1 MEGICEVVKA
11 ARDDPKALLRLC
23 DELRDDVLPF
33 AGIRLEDTGSG
44 TVWKL
49 ARKEDLIAERE
60 EKMRAAKEKEEM
72 KKKMA
77 EEKAR
82 KEKEKEEKAK
92 IDPKVMFLGMTDL
105 YSQFDEKVGEREQ
118 IECRECRRTTLPASR

>member
-1 MEGICEVVKA
+1 MGEAAAGEVVKA
-11 ARDDPKALLRLC
+11 ARDDPKALLKLC

-33 AGIRLEDTGSG
+33 AGIRLEDTSSG

-60 EKMRAAKEKEEM
+60 EKMRVAKEKEEM

-82 KEKEKEEKAK
+82 KEKEKEETVDVSSTMAK
-92 IDPKVMFLGMTDL
+92 LEVCAD
-105 YSQFDEKVGEREQ
+105 SRFD
-118 IECRECRRTTLPASR
+118 T

>member
-1 MEGICEVVKA
+1 MKA
-11 ARDDPKALLRLC
+11 ARDDPKALLKLC

-33 AGIRLEDTGSG
+33 AGIRLEDTSSG

-60 EKMRAAKEKEEM
+60 EKMRVAKEKEEM

-92 IDPKVMFLGMTDL
+92 ESYKGIETVKEE
-105 YSQFDEKVGEREQ
+105 DEEEDWRVCYKQGNAIERTGG
-118 IECRECRRTTLPASR
+118 RHRAASP

>member
-1 MEGICEVVKA
+1 MKA
-11 ARDDPKALLRLC
+11 ARDDPKALLKLC

-33 AGIRLEDTGSG
+33 AGIRLEDTSSG

-60 EKMRAAKEKEEM
+60 EKMRVAKEKEEM

-77 EEKAR
+77 EEKAH

-92 IDPKVMFLGMTDL
+92 IDPKEMFLGMTDL
-105 YSQFDEKVGEREQ
+105 YSKFDEKVGERMRVEG
-118 IECRECRRTTLPASR
+118 RACRRTTLRASR

>member
-1 MEGICEVVKA
+1 MKA
-11 ARDDPKALLRLC
+11 ARDDPKALLKLC

-33 AGIRLEDTGSG
+33 AGIRLEDTSSG

-60 EKMRAAKEKEEM
+60 EKMRVAKEKEEM
-72 KKKMA
+72 KKKRA

-82 KEKEKEEKAK
+82 KEEEKDQKAK
-92 IDPKVMFLGMTDL
+92 IDPKEMFLGMTDL
-105 YSQFDEKVGEREQ
+105 YSKFDEKVGERMRVEG
-118 IECRECRRTTLPASR
+118 RACRRTTLRASR

>member
-60 EKMRAAKEKEEM
+60 EKMRVAKEKEEM

-105 YSQFDEKVGEREQ
+105 YSKFDEKVGEREQ
-118 IECRECRRTTLPASR
+118 IDSRECRHTTLLASR